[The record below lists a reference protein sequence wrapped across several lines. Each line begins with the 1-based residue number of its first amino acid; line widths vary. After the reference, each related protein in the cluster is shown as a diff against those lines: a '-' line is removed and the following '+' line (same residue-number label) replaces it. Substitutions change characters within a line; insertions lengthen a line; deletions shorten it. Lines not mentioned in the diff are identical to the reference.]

1 MFGFTATLSEIASVL
16 FKLYYIMKGRLVV
29 FLILLCMGS
38 IFSGVQAQI
47 ISVPSENVDT
57 DSLKRAFA
65 DTHYYFGIYKDNYF
79 IFGPSISSKPTSKN
93 TNIKFQISFAQKLT
107 KNTLPWGT
115 YLYLYYSQKVFWN
128 VLENSMPMTDL
139 NFNPGIGLAKPIFMK
154 NRFIGK
160 LSLQLE
166 HESNGR
172 DGLESRSWNK
182 VTFGGSV
189 MVDPNFVVYGKFWI
203 PIVDGENNR
212 DILKYCGIFQV
223 GWSLQS
229 PNRKLS
235 TSVTMIKRSGWNL
248 NYNWI
253 FEAAYRFSTKS
264 NQYLFAQLYTGYG
277 EGLLAYKEYHN
288 QLRVGIVIKPTLFSE
303 F

>member
-1 MFGFTATLSEIASVL
+1 MRDKLFRLLLIVL
-16 FKLYYIMKGRLVV
+16 
-29 FLILLCMGS
+29 LLGAPA
-38 IFSGVQAQI
+38 VKAQI
-47 ISVPSENVDT
+47 IPFQNEQINT
-57 DSLKRAFA
+57 DSIRRAFA
-65 DTHYYFGIYKDNYF
+65 DTHYYFGLYKDNYF
-79 IFGPSISSKPTSKN
+79 IFGPEIGHKTTRKN
-93 TNIKFQISFAQKLT
+93 TNIKFQISIAQKLT

-115 YLYLYYSQKVFWN
+115 YLYLYYTQKVFWN

-139 NFNPGIGLAKPIFMK
+139 NFNPGIGLTKPIFIK

-160 LSLQLE
+160 ATLQLE

-172 DGLESRSWNK
+172 DGAASRSWNK
-182 VTFGGSV
+182 VTLGGSI

-203 PIVDGENNR
+203 PIIDGVNNK

-229 PNRKLS
+229 TNRRWS
-235 TSVTMIKRSGWNL
+235 SSVTMIKRQGWNV
-248 NYNWI
+248 NYNWTI
-253 FEAAYRFSTKS
+253 DIAYRLSKQA
-264 NQYLFAQLYTGYG
+264 NQYIYAQFYSGYG

-288 QLRVGIVIKPTLFSE
+288 QFRVGIVIKPTLFSE

>member
-1 MFGFTATLSEIASVL
+1 MRDKLFRLLLIVL
-16 FKLYYIMKGRLVV
+16 
-29 FLILLCMGS
+29 LLGAPA
-38 IFSGVQAQI
+38 VKAQI
-47 ISVPSENVDT
+47 IPFQNEQINT
-57 DSLKRAFA
+57 DSIRRAFA
-65 DTHYYFGIYKDNYF
+65 DTHYYFGLYKDNYF
-79 IFGPSISSKPTSKN
+79 IIGPEIGHKPTRKN
-93 TNIKFQISFAQKLT
+93 TNIKFQISIAQKLT

-115 YLYLYYSQKVFWN
+115 YLYLYYTQKVFWN

-139 NFNPGIGLAKPIFMK
+139 NFNPGIGLTKPIFIK

-160 LSLQLE
+160 ATLQLE

-172 DGLESRSWNK
+172 DGAASRSWNK
-182 VTFGGSV
+182 VTLGGSI

-203 PIVDGENNR
+203 PIIDGVNNK

-229 PNRKLS
+229 TNRRWS
-235 TSVTMIKRSGWNL
+235 SSVTMIKRQGWNV
-248 NYNWI
+248 NYNWTI
-253 FEAAYRFSTKS
+253 DIAYRLSKQA
-264 NQYLFAQLYTGYG
+264 NQYIYAQFYSGYG

-288 QLRVGIVIKPTLFSE
+288 QFRVGIVIKPTLFSE